1 MEQRDY
7 LKKQIDEFSQMLFTL
22 ITKLLQGKT
31 AGTFN
36 EDLQTT
42 NKQLEEVL
50 GYSFD
55 DLTAIP
61 DDDFV
66 STLKAKK
73 IQNDG
78 LDKLAE
84 LLLLAADNE
93 GTTEKGKQF
102 YKKSFLLFEKL
113 EYVENI
119 YSMDRHRKIER
130 IKKII
135 NPN

>member
-1 MEQRDY
+1 MEQRDH
-7 LKKQIDEFSQMLFTL
+7 LKKQIDQLGQVLFAM
-22 ITKLLQGKT
+22 ITNLLQLKN

-36 EDLQTT
+36 EGLQTT
-42 NKQLEEVL
+42 NKQLKEVL

-55 DLTAIP
+55 ELIAIP

-73 IQNDG
+73 IKNEG
-78 LDKLAE
+78 LDKIAE

-93 GTTEKGKQF
+93 GTTERGKQF
-102 YKKSFLLFEKL
+102 YKKSFFLFEKL
-113 EYVENI
+113 ESVENI